1 MTRTN
6 FTSISITNNNYNKSR
21 EGSKESEFVAEN
33 CKKRAK
39 EIMKLKNIL
48 NGKNQQD

>member
-33 CKKRAK
+33 CKKK
-39 EIMKLKNIL
+39 EQKK
-48 NGKNQQD
+48 